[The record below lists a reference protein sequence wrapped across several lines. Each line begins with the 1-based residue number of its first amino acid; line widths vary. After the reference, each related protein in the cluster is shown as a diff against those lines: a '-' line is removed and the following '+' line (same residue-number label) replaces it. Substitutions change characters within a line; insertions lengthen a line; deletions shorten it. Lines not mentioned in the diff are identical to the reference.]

1 MATKATTTQQ
11 RLQQQA
17 LQQLAIIGGQL
28 TKDDDI
34 RFAGTSFVFPERY
47 AGNLKGLLTDVH
59 RYVTSQEEEVY
70 VERTFDYRPLDG
82 AYATYNCLK
91 AHFGYSQSKA
101 RQGPFGPVPPSELT
115 IPLGYVNGKLIHETV
130 PWGDMVLPGLP
141 NSTLTLTQDRTP
153 KGMLFKLVARVRKAD
168 KVYVDGFFT
177 VVQDFL
183 EHNSIYRGKCF
194 NGQME
199 FFDTDLVRP
208 EMFVYSESV
217 WADAETNILSP
228 IRDREAIGR
237 EGLSLKRVT
246 LLEGPFGTGK
256 SGLGRTAAKVAVAND
271 VTALLCKPG
280 VDDPLDLLQT
290 AMLYMPAFVFIED
303 IDIIAAERDA
313 QVVTRILD
321 VFDGPTT
328 KNLPITVVLTT
339 NHVEHIH
346 KGMMRSGRIDAVM
359 HIGEMDRPGVE
370 RLAALVIGDKLEDG
384 IDYDAVFERTSGFMP
399 AYVKEAFERAVRY
412 TIARTGAAGRV
423 NGPDLIHALNS
434 LRAQYDLQERAS
446 DAREKLPPLDRV
458 MAQMINDHATP
469 SDDVISEAVDRQ
481 IEYRLNGAA
490 LVDKDSGEAEYR
502 IQTN

>member
-1 MATKATTTQQ
+1 
-11 RLQQQA
+11 
-17 LQQLAIIGGQL
+17 L

-34 RFAGTSFVFPERY
+34 RFEGRAFVFPERY
-47 AGNLKGLLTDVH
+47 AGNLKGLLTDVT
-59 RYVTSQEEEVY
+59 RYVTSQEEEVF
-70 VERTFDYRPLDG
+70 VERTFDYRPMDG

-91 AHFGYSQSKA
+91 EYFGYSQSKA

-115 IPLGYVNGKLIHETV
+115 IPIGYHRGKLISETV

-141 NSTLTLTQDRTP
+141 NSTLTLTQDRSP
-153 KGMLFKLVARVRKAD
+153 RGMLFKLIARVRKAD
-168 KVYVDGFFT
+168 KVYVDGFYT
-177 VVQDFL
+177 AVQDFL
-183 EHNSIYRGKCF
+183 ENHSIYRGKAF
-194 NGQME
+194 NGAME

-208 EMFVYSESV
+208 EMFVYSEQV
-217 WADAETNILSP
+217 WADAETNVLSP
-228 IRDREAIGR
+228 IRDRNMISK

-256 SGLGRTAAKVAVAND
+256 SGLGRIAAKVAVANG

-313 QVVTRILD
+313 SVVTRILD

-339 NHVEHIH
+339 NHVETIH

-370 RLAALVIGDKLEDG
+370 TLARLVIGDKLDDD
-384 IDYDAVFERTSGFMP
+384 IDFDAVYERTSGFMP
-399 AYVKEAFERAVRY
+399 AYVKEALERAVRY
-412 TIARTGAAGRV
+412 TIARTGKAG
-423 NGPDLIHALNS
+423 NISGPDLIHALNS
-434 LRAQYDLQERAS
+434 LRAQYDLQEKAS
-446 DAREKLPPLDRV
+446 DTREMLPPLDRV
-458 MAQMINDHATP
+458 MTQMIADHATP
-469 SDDVISEAVDRQ
+469 SEDVIEAAVDRQ
-481 IEYRLNGAA
+481 IEYRLSGAA
-490 LVDKDSGEAEYR
+490 LVDDDTGATTHR
-502 IQTN
+502 LQTN